1 LTTFLNLISSNL
13 TKERKKLR
21 KKEKKRKEKER
32 KWGKIKKVLCSEASS
47 QIPVIV
53 VVLLMLMFD
62 WGEEWHYD
70 QDNSD
75 LYFNKH

>member
-1 LTTFLNLISSNL
+1 M
-13 TKERKKLR
+13 
-21 KKEKKRKEKER
+21 
-32 KWGKIKKVLCSEASS
+32 LCSEASS

-70 QDNSD
+70 QDNSYNTNR
-75 LYFNKH
+75 YFEAWLQIALMVFHQHINYLKKNTSYK

>member
-1 LTTFLNLISSNL
+1 M
-13 TKERKKLR
+13 
-21 KKEKKRKEKER
+21 
-32 KWGKIKKVLCSEASS
+32 GGIKKVLCSEASS

-53 VVLLMLMFD
+53 VVLLMYMFN

-75 LYFNKH
+75 LYFNKQSSMIA

>member
-1 LTTFLNLISSNL
+1 M
-13 TKERKKLR
+13 TKKSKKI
-21 KKEKKRKEKER
+21 KEKGKQIKGMKIGGKKYKRA
-32 KWGKIKKVLCSEASS
+32 GDVLCSEASS
-47 QIPVIV
+47 QIPVNV
-53 VVLLMLMFD
+53 VVLLMLMFN